1 MFEKPIIRAALRF
14 GGLAAAASFMV
25 LLLVYFAG
33 KNPYGQ
39 NAFYALFLLPI
50 FLFLGTAFYKKHVN
64 PDLKFFE
71 GLKYNWLITVIAA
84 VTFSF
89 FIFGFAQVTGADS
102 IPKHV
107 QEMKAMMEANKA
119 QFLKLPNG
127 QQAYQFNYDQLELIT
142 ARTLVVDNFI
152 KLLLIGFL
160 FSFVSATFY
169 RK

>member
-14 GGLAAAASFMV
+14 GVLAAVVSFTV

-39 NAFYALFLLPI
+39 NAFYSLFLLPI
-50 FLFLGTAFYKKHVN
+50 FLFLGTAFYKKHLN
-64 PDLKFFE
+64 PELKFFA
-71 GLKYNWLITVIAA
+71 GLKFNWLITVIAA
-84 VTFSF
+84 VTFSLL
-89 FIFGFAQVTGADS
+89 IFGFVQVTGADS

-107 QEMKAMMEANKA
+107 QEMKAMMELNKA

-127 QQAYQFNYDQLELIT
+127 QKTYQYNYDQLDLIT
-142 ARTLVVDNFI
+142 ANTLVLDNFI

-160 FSFVSATFY
+160 FSLVSATFY